1 MAPAGRSTEEASAEH
16 ALAAERPGS
25 PLWPGLK
32 RGEQDLGAGHRPGP
46 VPAGGLPPPGLPRRQ
61 PPSARSAPFWG
72 CARGCRLRGGHPDAI
87 PVDSGDGTSSRDV
100 ADDGDSESQEE
111 ARVALRAE
119 PPELTFRQFH
129 ARLCG
134 YFGTRGGHQLPRG
147 ALSKHME
154 TQIRLRRP
162 RRLRRQHPTRVQGP
176 DEGGPEGPEGERV
189 ARLEEENSSLQE
201 LVEDLRAVLQGSD
214 ARCLALQVCTRRLV
228 VKVVSWVAS
237 ELQAGPRVGR
247 GRGRDS
253 PTPSH
258 PLSAHLLPVPILLPA
273 TPIPP
278 PPNLPQTTI
287 PRSLS
292 PFLSILST
300 SED

>member
-1 MAPAGRSTEEASAEH
+1 MEPAGRSKEEAGAEH

-25 PLWPGLK
+25 PLWPGLR
-32 RGEQDLGAGHRPGP
+32 RGEQDRGAGHRPGP

-61 PPSARSAPFWG
+61 PPSALRLP
-72 CARGCRLRGGHPDAI
+72 CALRRFGAAHEGAASGEATLDAI

-100 ADDGDSESQEE
+100 ADDGDSDAQEE

-129 ARLCG
+129 ERLWG
-134 YFGTRGGHQLPRG
+134 YFGTRGGPQLPRG

-176 DEGGPEGPEGERV
+176 DEGGREGPKGERV
-189 ARLEEENSSLQE
+189 ARLEEENSSLHE
-201 LVEDLRAVLQGSD
+201 LVEDLRAELQGSD

-247 GRGRDS
+247 G
-253 PTPSH
+253 
-258 PLSAHLLPVPILLPA
+258 
-273 TPIPP
+273 
-278 PPNLPQTTI
+278 
-287 PRSLS
+287 
-292 PFLSILST
+292 
-300 SED
+300 